1 MALSLSGREHTT
13 SQSERIKQGN
23 QRTNVTRNCK
33 SFSILSQRW
42 DSCAIKA
49 FDDIFFV
56 RVQLGGEK
64 LNDMKSLMNALSYAA
79 ESGAHSKRAGT
90 LLTLRND
97 FNLWCDG
104 RRETMETARYDPK
117 ILGKYLSSLFHVSLL
132 PQASMLIELWQKR
145 NFSTHKTHIQSA
157 INPFQFIIND
167 ENNWMRVLPE
177 RGRVFSVSR
186 SKELSISNSRD
197 RVELSWEKKKKVQ
210 KWIIDFNSPNSQRTS
225 ESAQTLLST
234 DKQKH
239 QAEENRRKMT
249 IIHNLL
255 VRKNCLA
262 LLIIIL
268 STFNSLLLSE
278 NASILLPQAST
289 TAQTTPHAC
298 ADDFSPTKK
307 AHP

>member
-1 MALSLSGREHTT
+1 M
-13 SQSERIKQGN
+13 
-23 QRTNVTRNCK
+23 
-33 SFSILSQRW
+33 
-42 DSCAIKA
+42 
-49 FDDIFFV
+49 
-56 RVQLGGEK
+56 
-64 LNDMKSLMNALSYAA
+64 MKIIEC
-79 ESGAHSKRAGT
+79 ESS
-90 LLTLRND
+90 
-97 FNLWCDG
+97 
-104 RRETMETARYDPK
+104 RREEEFSP
-117 ILGKYLSSLFHVSLL
+117 FHDR
-132 PQASMLIELWQKR
+132 R
-145 NFSTHKTHIQSA
+145 NFPFLTHET
-157 INPFQFIIND
+157 
-167 ENNWMRVLPE
+167 
-177 RGRVFSVSR
+177 
-186 SKELSISNSRD
+186 
-197 RVELSWEKKKKVQ
+197 ELSWVERRKKKVQ